1 MRLPEPLSS
10 LRSEA
15 IALAARSSIGPEEV
29 AAWRGRTLAALEEVY
44 GQGSSPVQDFLRIQ
58 FDDAAIINT
67 AEEVLRDKAAEEGID
82 LDPLKIRLPPAEDA
96 FRRGLYAVADLL
108 LSLSI

>member
-1 MRLPEPLSS
+1 MRLPEPLNS

-58 FDDAAIINT
+58 FDDATIINT
-67 AEEVLRDKAAEEGID
+67 AEEVLRDKAAEEGIN

-96 FRRGLYAVADLL
+96 FRRGLYAAAELL